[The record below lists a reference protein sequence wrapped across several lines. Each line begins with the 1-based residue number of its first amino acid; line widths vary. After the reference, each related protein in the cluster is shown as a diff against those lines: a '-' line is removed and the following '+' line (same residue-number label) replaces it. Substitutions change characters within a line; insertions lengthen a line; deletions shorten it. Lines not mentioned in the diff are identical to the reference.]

1 MAKAYWLVALLALVL
16 AVACTSAPADPTPNL
31 DATVEAQVG
40 ATLAAAQDAESTID
54 AKVAATLAA
63 VPTIAPPTAQ
73 PVAVAPTAA
82 LPTDTPAPILAVQS
96 VGPIATPVPTATV
109 SLPSPGSSV
118 TNSQA
123 GSNSRSN
130 PAPMPT
136 TAPTPTATP
145 LPTPTPEPTAT
156 ATPMPSPTPVP
167 TPSSDGPAVWFIW
180 DLDSDELV
188 PADVDNSGWCWTFI
202 LPEEWRNLH
211 TGRPE
216 GEWTAIWAAHD
227 ECSHTPDILL
237 QGQYVLNDV
246 GGTTEAIIECYES
259 GRIDFVIATI
269 TPEGY
274 LMDLPVDYIGQYGDT
289 MAVGAS
295 VDLVGAANFPLYP
308 TYFGIGTVIARK
320 TSNGLYSY
328 VGRSFSA
335 VPDGVSW
342 QSGDWP
348 TSQVDT
354 NPGLRQLV
362 QALKET
368 DRFEIRIAV
377 TTKPESNPYGSGRL
391 YSENH
396 DLVITFQV
404 DPALVR
410 QHC

>member
-1 MAKAYWLVALLALVL
+1 MAKSYWLVALLALVL
-16 AVACTSAPADPTPNL
+16 AVACTFAPSEPTPNL
-31 DATVEAQVG
+31 DATVEARVG

-63 VPTIAPPTAQ
+63 VPTIVPPTAQ
-73 PVAVAPTAA
+73 PVAVAPTMA
-82 LPTDTPAPILAVQS
+82 LPTDTPAPTLAAQFVA
-96 VGPIATPVPTATV
+96 PIATPVPTATV

-118 TNSQA
+118 TNSQE
-123 GSNSRSN
+123 GSGVRSN
-130 PAPMPT
+130 PAPLPT
-136 TAPTPTATP
+136 PVPTPTATP
-145 LPTPTPEPTAT
+145 LPTPTPEPTT
-156 ATPMPSPTPVP
+156 TPSPTPVP
-167 TPSSDGPAVWFIW
+167 TPPSDGSAVWFIW

-237 QGQYVLNDV
+237 QGQYVLNYV

-274 LMDLPVDYIGQYGDT
+274 LMNLPVDYIGQYGDT

-295 VDLVGAANFPLYP
+295 VDLVDAANFPMYP
-308 TYFGIGTVIARK
+308 TYFGLGTVIARK
-320 TSNGLYSY
+320 TSNGLYHY
-328 VGRSFSA
+328 IGRSFSA

-342 QSGDWP
+342 ESGDWP

-354 NPGLRQLV
+354 NPALRQLV
-362 QALKET
+362 QALKEA
-368 DRFEIRIAV
+368 DRFEIKIAV

-391 YSENH
+391 YSESH
-396 DLVITFQV
+396 DLVITFRV
-404 DPALVR
+404 DPAQVR